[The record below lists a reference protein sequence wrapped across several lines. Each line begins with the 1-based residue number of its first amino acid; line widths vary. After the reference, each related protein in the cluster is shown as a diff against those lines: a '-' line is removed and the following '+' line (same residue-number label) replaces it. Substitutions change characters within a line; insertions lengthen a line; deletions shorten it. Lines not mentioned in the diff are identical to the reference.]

1 MELSSDVC
9 GLIEGLQ
16 RELAEVRAENAVLK
30 QEVAALR
37 RQLGKNSSN
46 SSKPPSSS
54 LPRRRPGTA

>member
-37 RQLGKNSSN
+37 RQFGQEQFQQQQ
-46 SSKPPSSS
+46 
-54 LPRRRPGTA
+54 AAVE